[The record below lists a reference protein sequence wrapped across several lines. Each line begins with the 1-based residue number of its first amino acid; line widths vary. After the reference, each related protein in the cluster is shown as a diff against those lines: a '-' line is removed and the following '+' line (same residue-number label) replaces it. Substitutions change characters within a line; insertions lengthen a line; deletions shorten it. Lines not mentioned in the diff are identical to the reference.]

1 MEPSR
6 YDIPALD
13 EGVEGIEEQ
22 QIANS
27 IEMYQAEL
35 SEALRSSN
43 RVKMIRAGQVLVSLL
58 GRQNKIVASSQRRAF
73 VQFD

>member
-27 IEMYQAEL
+27 IEVYQAEL